1 MRGATCFMFGLI
13 FVAAAVAQNETN
25 ALNSADTAAGGTTK
39 PPVAKIEPVEDT
51 LHGHKIVDPYRYME
65 NGDNA
70 DTQAYVRAEAAYTR
84 GILDPLPGRE
94 KINHRLSE
102 LLAIGTLETPQM
114 GGNYY
119 LYRRREGAQ
128 NQPVLYV
135 REGLHG
141 TDRALVDPNQLSS
154 DGTTAIDWYFTS
166 HDGKYVAYGLST
178 SGSEES
184 TLHVI
189 ETATGRILPDAI
201 PGTRFS
207 SMGWKSDDSGFY
219 YTRHPQKGE
228 VPAGEEVYH
237 VKVFY
242 HALGTDPTKDPLV
255 FGDKLNPQDIP
266 QIVLSEDDRWLVVT
280 VFQGWAKSELWL
292 KDLKSDAPAIPV
304 VTGKNFLYT
313 GDVFDGKVYILTNEG
328 APRFRIFAVDATNPA
343 HDNWKEVV
351 RESDAV
357 IEETH
362 IIGAK
367 IFARCTKNASSQL
380 RVYALDGKLVSE
392 PRLPTIGSVVGVG
405 GNYDSKQALYDF
417 HSYTVPPTIFEY
429 DLASNKTSEWV
440 KIKAP
445 IDTAAYQVEQVWF
458 NSKDGTRVPMFLV
471 SKKGLKRNGKN
482 PTLLSGYGGFN
493 VGRTPV
499 FKRDL
504 YVWLEHG
511 GIYADVTLRGGNE
524 FGEEWHRAGMLDK
537 KQNVFDD
544 FAAAAEYLIAQKYTD
559 SNHLAIQGGSNG
571 GLLMGAAFT
580 QHPELYRAVICQV
593 PLLDMLR
600 YQNFL
605 IAKLWIP
612 EYGTAD
618 DATQFN
624 WLYAYSPYHHVKEGV
639 LYPAIMFMTADS
651 DTRVDP
657 MHAKKMA
664 ALMQA
669 KAANGQS
676 RERPILLRIEPKA
689 GHGVGKPVSKLIEE
703 GTDIWSFLFWQLGV
717 RP

>member
-1 MRGATCFMFGLI
+1 MRGATCFMFGLMI
-13 FVAAAVAQNETN
+13 FVAAAVAQNHTN
-25 ALNSADTAAGGTTK
+25 AVNSADTSSGSTTK
-39 PPVAKIEPVEDT
+39 PPVAKIETVEDT
-51 LHGHKIVDPYRYME
+51 LHGHKIADPYRYME
-65 NGDNA
+65 NA
-70 DTQAYVRAEAAYTR
+70 ASPDTQAYVRAEAAYTR
-84 GILDPLPGRE
+84 SILDPLPGRE
-94 KINHRLSE
+94 KINHRLAE

-119 LYRRREGAQ
+119 LYRRREGSQ

-141 TDRALVDPNQLSS
+141 ADRSLIDPNQLSS

-242 HALGTDPTKDPLV
+242 HALGTDAAKDPLV
-255 FGDKLNPQDIP
+255 FGEKLNPQDIP
-266 QIVLSEDDRWLVVT
+266 QIVLSEDDRWLVIT
-280 VFQGWAKSELWL
+280 VFQGWAKSELWI
-292 KDLKSDAPAIPV
+292 KDLKANTPAVPV
-304 VTGKNFLYT
+304 VTGKDSLYT
-313 GDVFDGKVYILTNEG
+313 GDVFSGKVYILTNEG
-328 APRFRIFAVDATNPA
+328 APRFHIFTVDAANPA
-343 HDNWKEVV
+343 RENWKELVP
-351 RESDAV
+351 ESDAV

-362 IIGAK
+362 IIGGR
-367 IFARCTKNASSQL
+367 IFARCTRNASSLL
-380 RVYALDGKLVSE
+380 RVLGLDGKLIAE
-392 PRLPTIGSVVGVG
+392 PQLPTIGSVVGVG
-405 GNYDSKQALYDF
+405 GNYDSREALYDF
-417 HSYTVPPTIFEY
+417 YSYTVPPTIYHY
-429 DLASNKTSEWV
+429 DLVSNKTSEWV

-445 IDTAAYQVEQVWF
+445 IDTSSYRVEQVWF

-471 SKKGLKRNGKN
+471 SKKGLKRDGKN

-499 FKRDL
+499 FRREL

-524 FGEEWHRAGMLDK
+524 FGEDWHRAGMLDK

-544 FAAAAEYLIAQKYTD
+544 FA
-559 SNHLAIQGGSNG
+559 
-571 GLLMGAAFT
+571 
-580 QHPELYRAVICQV
+580 
-593 PLLDMLR
+593 
-600 YQNFL
+600 
-605 IAKLWIP
+605 
-612 EYGTAD
+612 
-618 DATQFN
+618 
-624 WLYAYSPYHHVKEGV
+624 
-639 LYPAIMFMTADS
+639 
-651 DTRVDP
+651 
-657 MHAKKMA
+657 
-664 ALMQA
+664 
-669 KAANGQS
+669 
-676 RERPILLRIEPKA
+676 
-689 GHGVGKPVSKLIEE
+689 
-703 GTDIWSFLFWQLGV
+703 
-717 RP
+717 